1 MNIKCIRMT
10 TGEDIIG
17 EFEETETTVTLINA
31 GSVALVPTKTGVG
44 MSIYPFA
51 PYAAES
57 NFTFK
62 KEHIITMFEPGKDLL
77 NNYNKIFGSGIQ
89 IASAGLAN
97 ILK

>member
-1 MNIKCIRMT
+1 VN
-10 TGEDIIG
+10 GEDLIG
-17 EFEETETTVTLINA
+17 EFVEETSDGIVIMNV

-57 NFTFK
+57 YFTFK
-62 KEHIITMFEPGKDLL
+62 QQHIVTQFEPGTDLL

-89 IASAGLAN
+89 IASAG
-97 ILK
+97 ILNT